1 MSQWERQVEKRH
13 GASEVSGEKVTDA
26 IARSSQLIS
35 RVIKYPTP
43 SHEPSLSPSDWANA
57 DAPGAWG
64 CSLSLSTLARAG
76 RMDGQRQED
85 GAGRGF
91 TSVRRFYEGRS
102 GRPSVSLS
110 SERRPARKS
119 AEERRRS
126 FTPPLRLPPHCL
138 FPPSAPPLITS
149 LYITFIWLALWSRA
163 TCAIRELSSI

>member
-1 MSQWERQVEKRH
+1 MGAAGRAAARCFRGEWGEGDRRH
-13 GASEVSGEKVTDA
+13 RG
-26 IARSSQLIS
+26 SSQLIS

-57 DAPGAWG
+57 NAPGAWG
-64 CSLSLSTLARAG
+64 CSLSLSTLHAPHG
-76 RMDGQRQED
+76 RSED

-91 TSVRRFYEGRS
+91 TAVRRFYEGRS

-149 LYITFIWLALWSRA
+149 LCITFIWLALWSRA

>member
-1 MSQWERQVEKRH
+1 MPIALISPVSQWERQVEKRR

-43 SHEPSLSPSDWANA
+43 SHEPSLSPLTERTQT
-57 DAPGAWG
+57 PLELGAV
-64 CSLSLSTLARAG
+64 LSLSTRST
-76 RMDGQRQED
+76 DGQRQED

-91 TSVRRFYEGRS
+91 TSVWRFYEGRS

-110 SERRPARKS
+110 SERRPDRKS
-119 AEERRRS
+119 AEERRRG

-149 LYITFIWLALWSRA
+149 LYITFIWLAL
-163 TCAIRELSSI
+163 